1 MCGIKN
7 KDMKKSITIVSATL
21 LSGALFFVSC
31 KQKAA
36 QTNSYNMVDSS
47 AYYNNPANASGVSKQ
62 PVAAYPTTTRTHQR
76 SYATRSSYQAQST
89 TTRKKGWSSAAKGTA
104 IGAGSGAVLG
114 AVVAGDHN
122 RVKGA
127 VVGGVVGAAGGYIYG
142 RHRDKKHKR
151 Y

>member
-1 MCGIKN
+1 
-7 KDMKKSITIVSATL
+7 MKKTITIVSATL
-21 LSGALFFVSC
+21 LSGSLVFVSC
-31 KQKAA
+31 KQKAT
-36 QTNSYNMVDSS
+36 QTNSSNMTDSS
-47 AYYNNPANASGVSKQ
+47 AYYNNPANAAGTRTQS
-62 PVAAYPTTTRTHQR
+62 VATYPTTTRVHHRYT
-76 SYATRSSYQAQST
+76 SRSSSPAQST
-89 TTRKKGWSSAAKGTA
+89 TYRKKGWSSAAKGTA

>member
-1 MCGIKN
+1 
-7 KDMKKSITIVSATL
+7 MKKSITIISTTL
-21 LSGALFFVSC
+21 LSAAFVFVSC

-36 QTNSYNMVDSS
+36 QTNSYNMADSS
-47 AYYNNPANASGVSKQ
+47 AYYNNPANGPGINKQ
-62 PVAAYPTTTRTHQR
+62 PVAAYPTTTRTHR
-76 SYATRSSYQAQST
+76 SYASRSSYSVQST
-89 TTRKKGWSSAAKGTA
+89 TVRKKGWSSAAKGTA

-142 RHRDKKHKR
+142 RHRDKTHKR